1 MKLKDRLGKHPVL
14 IITTICVICVAVIA
28 GFTAHI
34 ELQRYEDGILDVCAT
49 QQDAYVQ
56 LVLDQINLKDNRNDE
71 QIIKEILETMDAS
84 SNHYWTRHIKD
95 FFQDCSVIWNL
106 WNMHRLSLQA
116 EAMLPR

>member
-71 QIIKEILETMDAS
+71 QILRKSLRQWMPRLTITG
-84 SNHYWTRHIKD
+84 H
-95 FFQDCSVIWNL
+95 FQRTSQCYL
-106 WNMHRLSLQA
+106 
-116 EAMLPR
+116 

>member
-56 LVLDQINLKDNRNDE
+56 LVLDQMMSRLLRKSLRQWMPRLTI
-71 QIIKEILETMDAS
+71 TG
-84 SNHYWTRHIKD
+84 H
-95 FFQDCSVIWNL
+95 FQRTSQCYL
-106 WNMHRLSLQA
+106 
-116 EAMLPR
+116 